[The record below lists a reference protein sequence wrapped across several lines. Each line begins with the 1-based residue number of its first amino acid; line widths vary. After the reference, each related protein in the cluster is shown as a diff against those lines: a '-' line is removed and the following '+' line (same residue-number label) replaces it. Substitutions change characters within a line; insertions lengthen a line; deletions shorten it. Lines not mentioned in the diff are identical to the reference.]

1 MELENLVN
9 SIRIVELSATSRV
22 EAIRELVAVG
32 QWEQE
37 KLEPDDVVQA
47 VEEREATAQTVVA
60 PGLAL
65 PHAVLQT
72 WRGFRIVL
80 GRSREGVNFGPPSGP
95 IRLIVLLVVG
105 KDLEKSHLE
114 ILAMLAELLNDE
126 SLRQSIA
133 GTQDADSIKRLL
145 QQRAGHQS
153 RGRLWPP
160 ATPGRSIALVRQAI
174 KLVETLSAQA
184 LLLAVDR
191 SDNLP
196 WGPLMSWAGRLLVI
210 ATDTSDDLIYDRADT
225 HLFEIPHGGLSRMD
239 RANLGLLLAAAKG
252 LVDHRSD
259 VVCVTGQEG
268 QPLDSVVVT
277 APAAHFRAVL
287 AEKNER
293 GGANIPPAVI
303 LRVLSLAIEIAAE
316 GREAAHVGTMFV
328 LGDTRQVMRRAQQ
341 LILNP
346 FHGFS
351 HRLRNVLDPSLTET
365 IKEFALLDGAF
376 VIHADGTALTAGTYL
391 APRSPVTD
399 LVGGLG
405 ARHQTAAAITA
416 ETQAISITV
425 SQSTGTVTLFQKGAA
440 ALTLERAALTRW

>member
-1 MELENLVN
+1 VDLENLVN
-9 SIRIVELSATSRV
+9 SMQVVELSATTRV

-37 KLEPDDVVQA
+37 KLSPDDVVQA

-72 WRGFRIVL
+72 WRGYRVVL
-80 GRSREGVNFGPPSGP
+80 GRSREGVSFGPPAGP
-95 IRLIVLLVVG
+95 VHVIVLLIVG

-114 ILAMLAELLNDE
+114 VLAMLAELFNDE
-126 SLRQSIA
+126 SLRQSIVD
-133 GTQDADSIKRLL
+133 TPDVESIGRLL
-145 QQRAGHQS
+145 RQRAGHPAH
-153 RGRLWPP
+153 GRRWPP
-160 ATPGRSIALVRQAI
+160 PTPRRSIALVRQAVQ
-174 KLVETLSAQA
+174 LVENLSAQA

-196 WGPLMSWAGRLLVI
+196 WEPLLSWAGRLLVI
-210 ATDTSDDLIYDRADT
+210 ATDHGDQQVYDRADT

-268 QPLDSVVVT
+268 QPLDSIVVT

-287 AEKNER
+287 ADKNQR

-328 LGDTRQVMRRAQQ
+328 VGDTRQVMRRAQQ

-365 IKEFALLDGAF
+365 VKEFALLDGAF
-376 VIHADGTALTAGTYL
+376 IIHADGTALTAGTYL
-391 APRSPVTD
+391 APHSPVTD
-399 LVGGLG
+399 LLGGLG

-425 SQSTGTVTLFQKGAA
+425 SQSTGTVTLFQNGAA